1 VPAYG
6 AVEGPSRGVSPPG
19 SQTATAEW
27 RRPGKVWVV
36 STLLSAKLVILCG
49 SIIFVVVGA
58 VLVSALVGI
67 VLRNRSSGSGPGLV
81 GSEHATPDTFRD
93 SQPAEMS
100 RLIVE
105 EWRDGDLVV
114 VGTVVD
120 SAARPGVH

>member
-1 VPAYG
+1 
-6 AVEGPSRGVSPPG
+6 
-19 SQTATAEW
+19 
-27 RRPGKVWVV
+27 
-36 STLLSAKLVILCG
+36 LLSAKLVILCG
-49 SIIFVVVGA
+49 SIIFAVVGA

-81 GSEHATPDTFRD
+81 GSKHATPDTFRD
-93 SQPAEMS
+93 SQPADMS

-120 SAARPGVH
+120 SAARPGIH